1 MRIQSPTIDSFSI
14 YGSNRILHKI
24 FGRTFINDKS
34 KMTDFPTDL
43 FGALAHTSVSIERK
57 LAQSEAERK
66 EKVEA
71 KSVETD
77 GLTDEE
83 RRAHQTAHEA
93 EQELAQSLERECEYL
108 RAKKAQ
114 LDEDKHCLERQIM
127 NLHEEI
133 NRTEHPKDLDRT
145 SDASLALFRQLA
157 PLRISEVSGTR
168 VHGLI
173 AFGTADKTV
182 DFECDRGSGFR
193 GIDGFWD
200 LLGGVSGMGDG

>member
-1 MRIQSPTIDSFSI
+1 MI
-14 YGSNRILHKI
+14 HKI
-24 FGRTFINDKS
+24 FGRTFSNDKL
-34 KMTDFPTDL
+34 KITDFPTDL
-43 FGALAHTSVSIERK
+43 FGALTHHSVNIERK

-66 EKVEA
+66 ETIEA

-77 GLTDEE
+77 GLADEE
-83 RRAHQTAHEA
+83 RRTHQTAHEA
-93 EQELAQSLERECEYL
+93 EHELAQSLERERERL

-114 LDEDKHCLERQIM
+114 LEEDKHCLERQIM
-127 NLHEEI
+127 NLREEI

-168 VHGLI
+168 IHGLI

-182 DFECDRGSGFR
+182 DFECDRRSWVR
-193 GIDGFWD
+193 GVDSFWN